1 MATDQVPPIVTE
13 PAPTGGPSPAGDA
26 PGEERLGSAH
36 GTPAASDGTGADLR
50 VDAAALR
57 VLLDGHYR
65 EVRDLVRA
73 NLAEHAQVL
82 VDAEEMSAADFRDR
96 VRDVVVMMAQ
106 TGQTGMGFP
115 EEHGGGD
122 DIGASIA
129 AFETLAY
136 GDLSVLVKVGVQF
149 GLFGG
154 AILQLGTKT
163 HHDAHLAD
171 LVSGRTMGCFAMT
184 ETGHGSNVQAIGTVA
199 TYDAAAQEFVITTP
213 DDTCRKDYIGNAAAH
228 AELAVVFAQLEV
240 PGDGGVQ
247 GHGVHAFVVPIRE
260 GGRPA
265 AGVRIE
271 DCGPKMGLPGVDN
284 GRLWFDG
291 VRVPRTALLNQFAEV
306 TPEGRYLSPID
317 NPNRRFFTML
327 GTLVQGRVCVGGAGI
342 NAAKVALAIAVRYGD
357 RRRQFEAT
365 SSSEE
370 QVLLDYG
377 MHQRRLLPLLA
388 RTYALHLAQE
398 VVAGQLHEVFSGP
411 GPTEPGADD
420 HARRMLESRAAGTKA
435 LGTWHA
441 TRTIQE
447 CREACGGA
455 GYLSENRFAA
465 LKADTDVF
473 TTFEGDNHV
482 LLQLVAKGLLT
493 DYADEFE
500 DMDQLG
506 MARFVAGLAVDTVVE
521 RTAVHKLVQSVR
533 DLLPGGDSWDQDAG
547 LLDPDYQLA
556 MLRFRE
562 EHMIAGVA
570 RRLKRGIDQGAHP
583 GAVFSRVQDHVIAA
597 ARAHTERLVLE
608 AFVAKV
614 ATVRDRDLRAALNA
628 LCDLHAL
635 STIEADRAWFMEHG
649 RLSSARS
656 KAISREVG
664 ALCRRLRPVAVDLVD
679 AFGVPEEVLRSP
691 ELLHWP
697 IGGGQATR
705 GA

>member
-1 MATDQVPPIVTE
+1 MTTEKVPPIAEEMPTV
-13 PAPTGGPSPAGDA
+13 APEGAQVGGAEA
-26 PGEERLGSAH
+26 
-36 GTPAASDGTGADLR
+36 
-50 VDAAALR
+50 DAAGVAGLRAPAVDVEAMR
-57 VLLDGHYR
+57 VLLDGRYR

-73 NLAEHAQVL
+73 NLVEHAAVL
-82 VDAEEMSAADFRDR
+82 VDAEEMDRAEFRDR
-96 VRDVVVMMAQ
+96 VRDVVVMMAE

-115 EEHGGGD
+115 EEYGGGG

-154 AILQLGTKT
+154 AILQLGTKV

-171 LVSGRTMGCFAMT
+171 LVAGRTMGCFAMT
-184 ETGHGSNVQAIGTVA
+184 ESGHGSNVQALGTVA
-199 TYDAAAQEFVITTP
+199 SYDVEAQEFVITTP
-213 DDTCRKDYIGNAAAH
+213 DDASRKDYIGNAAAH

-240 PGDGGVQ
+240 PGEEGVER
-247 GHGVHAFVVPIRE
+247 HGVHAFVVPIRE
-260 GGRPA
+260 GGRVLD
-265 AGVRIE
+265 GVRVG
-271 DCGPKMGLPGVDN
+271 DDGPKMGLNGVDN

-342 NAAKVALAIAVRYGD
+342 NAAKVALAIALRYSV

-365 SSSEE
+365 SSEEE

-388 RTYALHLAQE
+388 RTYALHFAQE
-398 VVAGQLHEVFSGP
+398 VVSGQLHEVFSGP
-411 GPTEPGADD
+411 GPTEPGSDE

-493 DYADEFE
+493 DYAGEFE
-500 DMDQLG
+500 EMDQLG

-533 DLLPGGDSWDQDAG
+533 DLLPGGDSWDQEAG
-547 LLDPDYQLA
+547 LLDPNYQLA

-570 RRLKRGIDQGAHP
+570 RRLKRGIDQGGNA

-614 ATVRDRDLRAALNA
+614 ASVPDGDLKDALGL

-635 STIEADRAWFMEHG
+635 ATIEADRAWFMEHG
-649 RLSSARS
+649 RLSSTRS
-656 KAISREVG
+656 KAISREVN
-664 ALCRRLRPVAVDLVD
+664 ALCRRVRPIAVDLAD
-679 AFGVPEEVLRSP
+679 AFGVPDEVLRSP
-691 ELLHWP
+691 DLLGWTDTGP
-697 IGGGQATR
+697 VR
-705 GA
+705 